1 MAKAEITF
9 ADIDLTITVPVGTRV
24 IEVSEKVGSAITY
37 GCRECD
43 CGNCMMEVV
52 DGMDNFSEPSVLEER
67 VLRENLAGRK
77 DRLACQA
84 QVLGAVTVK
93 PR

>member
-1 MAKAEITF
+1 MAKGEITF

-24 IEVSEKVGSAITY
+24 IEVSEKVGSAIMY

-43 CGNCMMEVV
+43 CGNCLMEVV
-52 DGMDNFSEPSVLEER
+52 EGMGNLSEPSVLEQR
-67 VLRENLAGRK
+67 VLRENLASHK

>member
-9 ADIDLTITVPVGTRV
+9 DDIGLTVTVPVGTRV
-24 IEVSEKVGSAITY
+24 IEVSEKVGSTITY

-43 CGNCMMEVV
+43 CGMCMMEVV
-52 DGMDNFSEPSVLEER
+52 EGMDNLSVPSVLEQR
-67 VLRENLAGRK
+67 VLDENLAGRK

-84 QVLGAVTVK
+84 QVLGTVTVK

>member
-1 MAKAEITF
+1 MAKADITF
-9 ADIDLTITVPVGTRV
+9 ADINLTITVPVGTRV
-24 IEVSEKVGSAITY
+24 IEVSEKVGSGITY

-43 CGNCMMEVV
+43 CGNCMMEIVV
-52 DGMDNFSEPSVLEER
+52 GQDNLSVPSVLEER

-77 DRLACQA
+77 ERLACQA

>member
-1 MAKAEITF
+1 MAKADITF
-9 ADIDLTITVPVGTRV
+9 ADINLTITVPVGTRV
-24 IEVSEKVGSAITY
+24 IEVSEKVGSGIMY

-43 CGNCMMEVV
+43 CGNCMMEIV
-52 DGMDNFSEPSVLEER
+52 DGLDNLSVPSVLEER

-77 DRLACQA
+77 ERLACQA

>member
-1 MAKAEITF
+1 MAKADITF
-9 ADIDLTITVPVGTRV
+9 ADINLPITVPVGTRV
-24 IEVSEKVGSAITY
+24 IEVSEKVGSGITY

-43 CGNCMMEVV
+43 CGNCMMEIV
-52 DGMDNFSEPSVLEER
+52 DGMENLSEPSVLEAQ
-67 VLRENLAGRK
+67 VLREALAGRK

-84 QVLGAVTVK
+84 QVLGHVTVK

>member
-1 MAKAEITF
+1 MAKAQITF
-9 ADIDLTITVPVGTRV
+9 ADINLTVTVPVGTRV

-43 CGNCMMEVV
+43 CGNCLMQVV
-52 DGMDNFSEPSVLEER
+52 EGVENLSEPSVLEQR
-67 VLRENLAGRK
+67 VLREAMAGRNE
-77 DRLACQA
+77 RLACQA
-84 QVLGAVTVK
+84 QVLGAVKVK